1 MVLFGIAAFRPS
13 LVDGLVSGRR
23 GVWIEWTS
31 AVTVAGVNLPLAVA
45 TLWLAWETFR
55 SAWRWADEVAVTI
68 TDVGLLPHGSL
79 FMARMKWSEI
89 GDIRLVQ
96 IPRGRMIVPALQIA
110 LRNGRS
116 RMIRGIDNEDGAAD
130 RFAAAARARLVGGE
144 ASQG

>member
-1 MVLFGIAAFRPS
+1 MVLFGIAAFRPW
-13 LVDGLVSGRR
+13 LVDELANGRR
-23 GVWIEWTS
+23 GAWIEWTS

-68 TDVGLLPHGSL
+68 TNGGLVPHGSL

-89 GDIRLVQ
+89 SDVRLVR
-96 IPRGRMIVPALQIA
+96 IPRGQRIVPVLQIA

-116 RMIRGIDNEDGAAD
+116 RMIRGIDNEDGAAE
-130 RFAAAARARLVGGE
+130 RFAAAARARLVG
-144 ASQG
+144 AKA